1 MPAPNSAAV
10 PNFLSCEIFIRVFSC
25 CYSLLIGTGS
35 NRHGRG
41 DLPWTRYS
49 GRYTTSSR
57 GNIEKKL
64 FDQNSQEDYILLT
77 NAINKT

>member
-1 MPAPNSAAV
+1 LLFVIGSAQ
-10 PNFLSCEIFIRVFSC
+10 EKID
-25 CYSLLIGTGS
+25 
-35 NRHGRG
+35 HGRE